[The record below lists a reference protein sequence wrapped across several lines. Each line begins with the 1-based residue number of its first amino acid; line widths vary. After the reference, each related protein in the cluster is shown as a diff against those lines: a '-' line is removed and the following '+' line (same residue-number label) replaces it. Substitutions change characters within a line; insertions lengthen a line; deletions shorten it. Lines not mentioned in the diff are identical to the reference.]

1 MMASGKEL
9 ADNVGNIIE
18 VEEKK
23 ANSMRVIEFDRQS
36 TLFLVKELLNPRQWH
51 LPKKFVVNIYA
62 VVWLW

>member
-36 TLFLVKELLNPRQWH
+36 TLFLVKELLNPRQ
-51 LPKKFVVNIYA
+51 
-62 VVWLW
+62 